1 MKKPDEADQLAK
13 KTIVAILAGVFAYA
27 LAVIILTRY

>member
-13 KTIVAILAGVFAYA
+13 KTIFVILAGVAAYA
-27 LAVIILTRY
+27 IAVLILAR